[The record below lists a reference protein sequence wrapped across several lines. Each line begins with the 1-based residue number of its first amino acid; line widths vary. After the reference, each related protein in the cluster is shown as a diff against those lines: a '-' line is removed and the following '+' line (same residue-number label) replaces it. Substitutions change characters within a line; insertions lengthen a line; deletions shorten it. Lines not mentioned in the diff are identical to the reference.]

1 MVLEICVPEFK
12 SPLWTITRNYTRV
25 PLSLPWQLSPWRR
38 KIISI
43 PPQNFLP
50 SSNKMESLFSTDLFD
65 ANRWTEKRK
74 EKTGGGKFE
83 IYPSSYSFK
92 IAYERKYI
100 FHSIPKLTCTNNRV
114 NRIESFLSTDLSIR
128 IDEQTEKRETRK
140 EKEIYI
146 YPSSCS
152 GLAPFQRKKHGSRP
166 WNLSQIQH
174 YE

>member
-1 MVLEICVPEFK
+1 M
-12 SPLWTITRNYTRV
+12 
-25 PLSLPWQLSPWRR
+25 
-38 KIISI
+38 
-43 PPQNFLP
+43 
-50 SSNKMESLFSTDLFD
+50 
-65 ANRWTEKRK
+65 
-74 EKTGGGKFE
+74 GGGKFE

-146 YPSSCS
+146 SVV
-152 GLAPFQRKKHGSRP
+152 LFRFGSIP
-166 WNLSQIQH
+166 AKETWFSTMKFVPNSAL
-174 YE
+174 